1 MAQKEAAIPI
11 KAYILSPA
19 NTSLKFNRVALKIS
33 NADASKIKTRVKIF
47 IGWVLIFQFLYQKR
61 SRKFIKLIIT
71 QTNL

>member
-19 NTSLKFNRVALKIS
+19 NKLLKFNRVALKIS
-33 NADASKIKTRVKIF
+33 NADANTIKTSVKIF
-47 IGWVLIFQFLYQKR
+47 IGWGLLFQFFYLKR